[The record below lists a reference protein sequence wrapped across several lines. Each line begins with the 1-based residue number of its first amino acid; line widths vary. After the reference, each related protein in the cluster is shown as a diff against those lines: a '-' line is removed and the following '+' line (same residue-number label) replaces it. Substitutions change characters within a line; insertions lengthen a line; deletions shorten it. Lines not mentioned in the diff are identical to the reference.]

1 MSIENL
7 SDHSLLKFYGNIRQ
21 QVSADLQR
29 ESLHRLMGE
38 TAKREAARLFAEIE
52 RRGLSARVKPIVWE

>member
-7 SDHSLLKFYGNIRQ
+7 NDHSLLKFYENIRQ

-29 ESLHRLMGE
+29 GSRHRLMGE
-38 TAKREAARLFAEIE
+38 TVKRESERLFAEIE
-52 RRGLSARVKPIVWE
+52 RRGLRARVKPIVWE